1 MNKEDWKIHR
11 FEECSDG
18 RRFVSVKHVPTGLEV
33 EKFYDEFVD
42 EADIERQVAE
52 LELKVE
58 EHNPSP
64 EFEEI
69 TQSSKETLEQN
80 TDTSDLSSL
89 KTEIKAER
97 EEEQGIV

>member
-1 MNKEDWKIHR
+1 MDKEDWEIHR
-11 FEECSDG
+11 FEKCSDG
-18 RRFVSVKHVPTGLEV
+18 RRFVSTRHVPTGLEV

-42 EADIERQVAE
+42 ELDIKRQVAE

-64 EFEEI
+64 EFVEI

-80 TDTSDLSSL
+80 TDTTDLTSL
-89 KTEIKAER
+89 KTEIEQER
-97 EEEQGIV
+97 EEEQGIE

>member
-1 MNKEDWKIHR
+1 MDKEDWEIHR
-11 FEECSDG
+11 FEKCSDG
-18 RRFVSVKHVPTGLEV
+18 RRFVSTRHVPTGLEV

-52 LELKVE
+52 LEIKVE

-69 TQSSKETLEQN
+69 TQSSKENLKQS
-80 TDTSDLSSL
+80 TDTSDLSDL
-89 KTEIKAER
+89 KEEIR
-97 EEEQGIV
+97 EEKEDETLV